1 MQTFLTIEN
10 EDLIFQSIKNPN
22 DIKYEFIDDIGI
34 FSQRIYLDFYSNEDK
49 VKLNLKEAFKKKIVG
64 NIKICIHL
72 YCLNKINEILSNIN
86 SLYDIHISSDKD
98 FLYIEIKEKGRT
110 FCSEINGKNLNIQ
123 SKYNI
128 EIYLSSVIEGSEF
141 TSSQHFITNEKFVN
155 VSEVIK
161 VIETNPII
169 NQQWKI
175 QILVKDNYSNKTVNY
190 INIYDFVEEN
200 KILFDEKSIE
210 YNSKKNCLINKKIF
224 YLEKETIKKLEADES
239 ILKIEFEKDMD
250 GCNLY
255 LTIRSRQGNIFDYN
269 EYNCFKIYK
278 NKVILDFNEMKNLY
292 LKSGDNLDILIG
304 DSITNAKF
312 ITIDKE
318 FLNGLGYFALNDFL
332 DGKLYVNGRN
342 ALSIYLKQS
351 PKNTVNKV
359 AVLGTCFSRNAL
371 NTNNYFNP
379 EYKMY
384 LECVLTQFH
393 SRLDSLNSEKAPC
406 ELINQFSNH
415 NEFSHI
421 YRDMAKTFF
430 EDLEASNAQFLI
442 IDLYADALLKSLVL
456 NNGSKITFNY
466 LIKENNKLGEFVENW
481 DQYQFITEEELLDN
495 WTKSLHEFMEKVTKI
510 IPESNII
517 LNRGRLAEKFYENGE
532 LKEFKTIS
540 LIRRNNYIWEKL
552 DNIFYMNYPNIQ
564 VIDLTEEDLYSS
576 KKHPFGFSFSHYESE
591 YYKKYFSELIKK
603 MFLIKEKA

>member
-10 EDLIFQSIKNPN
+10 EDVIFQSIKNPN
-22 DIKYEFIDDIGI
+22 NIKYEFIDDIGI
-34 FSQRIYLDFYSNEDK
+34 FSQRIYLDFYSNGDK
-49 VKLNLKEAFKKKIVG
+49 VKLNLKAAFKRKIVG
-64 NIKICIHL
+64 NIKIRIHIF
-72 YCLNKINEILSNIN
+72 CLNKINEILSNIN
-86 SLYDIHISSDKD
+86 SLYNIHISSNKD
-98 FLYIEIKEKGRT
+98 FLYIEIKEKEST
-110 FCSEINGKNLNIQ
+110 FYSEIKGKNLYIQ

-128 EIYLSSVIEGSEF
+128 AIYLSRMIEGSEF
-141 TSSQHFITNEKFVN
+141 SASRHFITNTKFVN
-155 VSEVIK
+155 VNEVVKI
-161 VIETNPII
+161 IESNPII
-169 NQQWKI
+169 NQQWRI
-175 QILVKDNYSNKTVNY
+175 QILVKDNNSNKIVSY
-190 INIYDFVEEN
+190 INMSDFVDEN
-200 KILFDEKSIE
+200 KISFDEKSIE
-210 YNSKKNCLINKKIF
+210 YNTKNNYLINREIF
-224 YLEKETIKKLEADES
+224 YFEKETIKKLETGERN
-239 ILKIEFEKDMD
+239 LKIEFEKDMD
-250 GCNLY
+250 GHNLY
-255 LTIRSRQGNIFDYN
+255 LTVRSRQGNVFDYR
-269 EYNCFKIYK
+269 EYTSFKIYK
-278 NKVILDFNEMKNLY
+278 NKVILDFDEMKKVY

-304 DSITNAKF
+304 DSIKIAKF
-312 ITIDKE
+312 ITIDKG
-318 FLNGLGYFALNDFL
+318 FLNGSDYFPLNDFL

-342 ALSIYLKQS
+342 ALSIFLKQS
-351 PKNTVNKV
+351 PKNIVNKV

-393 SRLDSLNSEKAPC
+393 SRIDSLNSEKAPC
-406 ELINQFSNH
+406 ELIKQFSNH

-430 EDLEASNAQFLI
+430 DDLEASNAQFLI

-456 NNGSKITFNY
+456 NNGSKITYNY
-466 LIKENNKLGEFVENW
+466 LIKENNKLGKFVLNW
-481 DQYQFITEEELLDN
+481 DQNQFTTEEELLDN
-495 WTKSLHEFMEKVTKI
+495 WTKSLHKFMENVTKI

-552 DNIFYMNYPNIQ
+552 DNIFYTNYPNIQ

-591 YYKKYFSELIKK
+591 YYKRYFSELIKK
-603 MFLIKEKA
+603 MFLIKEQT